1 VLPWLTGPRHP
12 LLGTDESEQRVQ
24 QPVEL
29 GDGLVF
35 RELAPGDGP
44 ALAAAYSRNR
54 EHLVPWE
61 PARSE
66 EFFDVETHRRDVEA
80 TMLRFEAGLAVP
92 FVIVDGDDIV
102 GRMNLSDVV
111 RGAFQNA
118 HLGYWIDAEYTGRG
132 LATMAVGLAV
142 HAARGIGLHRVQAG
156 TLVHN
161 AASQAVLQHNGFER
175 FGLARRYLRIAG
187 EWQDHVLFERLL
199 DE

>member
-1 VLPWLTGPRHP
+1 M
-12 LLGTDESEQRVQ
+12 Q

-54 EHLVPWE
+54 EHLAPWE
-61 PARSE
+61 PERSE
-66 EFFDVETHRRDVEA
+66 AFFDVETHRRDVEA
-80 TMLRFEAGLAVP
+80 TLQRFEAGHAVP

-102 GRMNLSDVV
+102 GRMNLSDIV

-118 HLGYWIDAEYTGRG
+118 HLGYWIDAEYQGRG

-161 AASQAVLQHNGFER
+161 AASQAVLVHNGFER

>member
-1 VLPWLTGPRHP
+1 M
-12 LLGTDESEQRVQ
+12 Q

-29 GDGLVF
+29 GEGLVF

-44 ALAAAYSRNR
+44 ALAAAYVRNR
-54 EHLVPWE
+54 EHLAPWE

-66 EFFDVETHRRDVEA
+66 AFFDVETHRRDVEA
-80 TMLRFEAGLAVP
+80 SILRFEAGLAVP
-92 FVIVDGDDIV
+92 FVIVDGDAIV
-102 GRMNLSDVV
+102 GRINLSDIV

-118 HLGYWIDAEYTGRG
+118 HLGYWIDAEYNGRG
-132 LATMAVGLAV
+132 LATMSVGLAV

-161 AASQAVLQHNGFER
+161 AASQAVLAHNGFER